1 MFWLGDLLK
10 KKKKEDLKAHRS
22 QISTV
27 SVFTLDG
34 TNGRLIRRRRNDQ
47 TRSAVDEGV
56 IGMGELPRKEWQ
68 RSLIWCK
75 HAEKLR
81 GGEVGRGGVHLGN
94 LLISGWKTLISTQS
108 CRKAPGGVGG
118 GWRGGSGEV

>member
-1 MFWLGDLLK
+1 MARRLVK
-10 KKKKEDLKAHRS
+10 KKKRGFEGTQESDIYCFRRP
-22 QISTV
+22 T
-27 SVFTLDG
+27 VFTLDG
-34 TNGRLIRRRRNDQ
+34 TNGRLIRRRRDDQ

-108 CRKAPGGVGG
+108 CRKAPGGVGL
-118 GWRGGSGEV
+118 RGGSGKV